1 MRARGIIM
9 VLLTLGLFGLAIAS
23 LLGLHFSLS
32 TGTFSWGS

>member
-1 MRARGIIM
+1 MRARDIVM
-9 VLLTLGLFGLAIAS
+9 VLVTLGLFGLAVAS